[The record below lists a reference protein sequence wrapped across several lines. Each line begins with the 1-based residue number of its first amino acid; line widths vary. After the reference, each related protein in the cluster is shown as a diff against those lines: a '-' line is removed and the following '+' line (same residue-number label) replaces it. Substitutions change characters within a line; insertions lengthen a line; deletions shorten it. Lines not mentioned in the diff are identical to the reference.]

1 MQRILLIS
9 LIFFTIVLPVQAQRI
24 EQTDKASDS
33 PSVKRNQLQLLTA
46 DSKANLI
53 FKILERRIEAM
64 IKRLDKMNNRI
75 SRLLARADTTQANIA
90 RYEDQIAGLNRKIIE
105 LKISLDT
112 LKEQWQAYSSAPEK
126 EKYALIKTDIQDLI
140 KEINDVIAEEKNLL
154 RQINRYK
161 LKIVQEGKVSPSETR

>member
-105 LKISLDT
+105 LKIS
-112 LKEQWQAYSSAPEK
+112 
-126 EKYALIKTDIQDLI
+126 
-140 KEINDVIAEEKNLL
+140 
-154 RQINRYK
+154 
-161 LKIVQEGKVSPSETR
+161 